1 MTHVAGGEEAAS
13 STPALAAAFPA
24 LGRGLALGN
33 DPPPCKS
40 IVASRN
46 ADPLESL
53 SSKHL
58 LLLSSSLPKSCRAK
72 ALELGDGG
80 PQG

>member
-13 STPALAAAFPA
+13 SPPALAAAFPA

-40 IVASRN
+40 IVAPRN
-46 ADPLESL
+46 ADPLER
-53 SSKHL
+53 L
-58 LLLSSSLPKSCRAK
+58 LCLRSVEAK
-72 ALELGDGG
+72 A
-80 PQG
+80 